1 MVSVIIPSSMTKTQ
15 TSVVS
20 VESFVMSFGHKAVVK
35 DLSFTVNQGEV
46 FGLLGANG
54 AGKTTTIRTLLGLY
68 EPTSGTLYINNKRY
82 NPSMSATIGYL
93 PEERG
98 LYRNEPVLNTMVYFG
113 VLHGLSESEA
123 QKRAIAYLKRVGLPD
138 KANERL
144 IKLSGGQQQ
153 KIQLGVTIL
162 HEPSLMILDEPTEAL
177 DPVNRALLM
186 DIIEERRSK
195 GATVMLVTHRME
207 EVEQLCD
214 RILMLKDGKAALYGT
229 IDEVK
234 NSFGSQV
241 IVLKYSGKLPDNDKL
256 YKVTK
261 RLPHYAEIQWQ
272 KDISTD
278 EILHFL
284 AISKDLHLTTF
295 EVRQPSLNDIFL
307 ELYKDQ
313 GANNV

>member
-1 MVSVIIPSSMTKTQ
+1 MPSLDSKNLNN
-15 TSVVS
+15 SVVD
-20 VESFVMSFGHKAVVK
+20 VQSFAMNFGRKEVIK
-35 DLSFTVNQGEV
+35 DLSFNVKRGEI
-46 FGLLGANG
+46 FGFLGANG

-68 EPTSGTLYINNKRY
+68 EPTRGTLLVNGERY
-82 NPSMSATIGYL
+82 NPNMSANIGYL

-98 LYRNEPVLNTMVYFG
+98 LYRNEPVINTMVYFA

-123 QKRAIAYLKRVGLPD
+123 QKRAIAYLKRVGLAD

-144 IKLSGGQQQ
+144 VKLSGGQQQ

-186 DIIEERRSK
+186 DIINERQAK
-195 GATVMLVTHRME
+195 GATVMLVTHRMD

-214 RILMLKDGKAALYGT
+214 RILLLKDGSVALYGK

-234 NSFGSQV
+234 EQFGSQ
-241 IVLKYSGKLPDNDKL
+241 IIALNYSGKLPVNDKL

-261 RLPHYAEIQWQ
+261 RLPHHAELVWSGNIN
-272 KDISTD
+272 TD
-278 EILHFL
+278 EVLHFL
-284 AISKDLHLTTF
+284 ANQHDLHITTF
-295 EVRQPSLNDIFL
+295 EVRRPSLNDIFL

-313 GANNV
+313 EGKNV

>member
-1 MVSVIIPSSMTKTQ
+1 MSSLDNAGQ
-15 TSVVS
+15 NSNVVD
-20 VESFVMSFGHKAVVK
+20 VQSFAMNFGHKQVII
-35 DLSFTVNQGEV
+35 DLSFNVKRGEV
-46 FGLLGANG
+46 FGFLGANG

-68 EPTSGTLYINNKRY
+68 EPTSGTLHVNGKRY

-98 LYRNEPVLNTMVYFG
+98 LYRNEPVINTMVYFA
-113 VLHGLSESEA
+113 VLHGLSQSEA
-123 QKRAIAYLKRVGLPD
+123 RKRAAAYLKRVGLAD

-144 IKLSGGQQQ
+144 VKLSGGQQQ

-186 DIIEERRSK
+186 DIINERQAK
-195 GATVMLVTHRME
+195 GATVMLVTHRMD

-214 RILMLKDGKAALYGT
+214 RILLLKDGSAALYGK
-229 IDEVK
+229 IDDVK
-234 NSFGSQV
+234 EQFGSQ
-241 IVLKYSGKLPDNDKL
+241 IIALNYSGKLPVNDKL

-261 RLPHYAEIQWQ
+261 RLPHAAELAWH
-272 KDISTD
+272 KNSTTD
-278 EILHFL
+278 EVLHFL
-284 AISKDLHLTTF
+284 ANQHDLHLTTF
-295 EVRQPSLNDIFL
+295 EVRRPSLDDIFL

>member
-1 MVSVIIPSSMTKTQ
+1 MPN
-15 TSVVS
+15 SVVS
-20 VESFVMSFGHKAVVK
+20 VESFAISFGHKQVVK
-35 DLSFTVNQGEV
+35 DLSFNVNHGEV

-54 AGKTTTIRTLLGLY
+54 AGKTTTIRTLLALL
-68 EPTSGTLYINNKRY
+68 EPTSGKLLVNGQRYSPILSNTL
-82 NPSMSATIGYL
+82 GYL

-98 LYRNEPVLNTMVYFG
+98 LYRNEVVLDTMIYFA
-113 VLHGLSESEA
+113 VLHGLSKDEA
-123 QKRAIAYLKRVGLPD
+123 RSRALTYLKRVGLAD

-144 IKLSGGQQQ
+144 VKLSGGQQQ

-186 DIIEERRSK
+186 DIINEQRSK

-214 RILMLKDGKAALYGT
+214 RILLLKDGVAAEYGT

-241 IVLKYSGKLPDNDKL
+241 ISLNFSGKLPAHNKL

-261 RLPHYAEIQWQ
+261 QLPHYAEIEWH
-272 KDISTD
+272 KDVSTD
-278 EILHFL
+278 EVLRFL
-284 AISKDLHLTTF
+284 AADKDLHLTTF
-295 EVRQPSLNDIFL
+295 EVRRPTLNDIFL
-307 ELYKDQ
+307 DLYKDQ
-313 GANNV
+313 GADNV

>member
-1 MVSVIIPSSMTKTQ
+1 MPKT
-15 TSVVS
+15 SAPVVS
-20 VESFVMSFGHKAVVK
+20 VESFSMSFGHKEVIK

-46 FGLLGANG
+46 FGFLGANG
-54 AGKTTTIRTLLGLY
+54 AGKTTTIRTLLALL
-68 EPTSGTLYINNKRY
+68 EPTSGQLLINGQRY
-82 NPSMSATIGYL
+82 SPALSNTVGYL

-98 LYRNEPVLNTMVYFG
+98 LYRNEPVLDTMIYLAA
-113 VLHGLSESEA
+113 LHGLGKDEA
-123 QKRAIAYLKRVGLPD
+123 RSRALTYLKRVGLAD
-138 KANERL
+138 KAGERL

-186 DIIEERRSK
+186 DLINERRSK

-214 RILMLKDGKAALYGT
+214 RILLLKDGVAAEYGT

-234 NSFGSQV
+234 DSFGSQV
-241 IVLKYSGKLPDNDKL
+241 ITVNFSGKLPASDKL

-261 RLPHYAEIQWQ
+261 QLPHYAELEWM
-272 KDISTD
+272 KNVSTD
-278 EILHFL
+278 QVLHFL
-284 AISKDLHLTTF
+284 ANSKDLHITTF
-295 EVRQPSLNDIFL
+295 EVRRPTLNDIFL
-307 ELYKDQ
+307 SLYKDQ
-313 GANNV
+313 GVDNV